1 MTYSLN
7 YQVKSQPL
15 NIRDIIGIKDI
26 KTTRP
31 SLVGKII
38 PGLQIDNTIGEA
50 ARIMSLYR
58 MRTLPV
64 IQNNK
69 IKGQVSA
76 KSIVKL
82 ISSLLGEN
90 KLRITASDIMT
101 GGPTVIESNKTV
113 SAARSIMKK
122 KRIDHLPVVDGG
134 RLVGIITSSDIMR
147 VMLPS
152 ERIGK
157 RSIGIDNTEDR
168 LAIDVSGL
176 ANSDIITADVDES
189 LKSVCDMMIRT
200 GSSYCIIKVGDEIQ
214 GIITYR
220 DIVALLGEKIEK
232 DIPMFIIGL
241 PDEPFDAELAKSK
254 FANITKFLKKIY
266 PDIEQAR
273 CNIKLRRV
281 LGARKRYEID
291 VRIISTHGTI
301 SYTNTGWDLAK
312 LFDEMSNALK
322 KKISHRYKK
331 II

>member
-1 MTYSLN
+1 
-7 YQVKSQPL
+7 L

-76 KSIVKL
+76 KSILKL
-82 ISSLLGEN
+82 ISSLLGKN
-90 KLRITASDIMT
+90 KLRITASDIIT

-122 KRIDHLPVVDGG
+122 KRIDHLPIVDGG

-254 FANITKFLKKIY
+254 FANISKFLKKIY

-291 VRIISTHGTI
+291 VRIIPTHGTI

-312 LFDEMSNALK
+312 LFDEMSNVLK

>member
-1 MTYSLN
+1 
-7 YQVKSQPL
+7 
-15 NIRDIIGIKDI
+15 
-26 KTTRP
+26 
-31 SLVGKII
+31 
-38 PGLQIDNTIGEA
+38 
-50 ARIMSLYR
+50 
-58 MRTLPV
+58 
-64 IQNNK
+64 
-69 IKGQVSA
+69 
-76 KSIVKL
+76 
-82 ISSLLGEN
+82 
-90 KLRITASDIMT
+90 
-101 GGPTVIESNKTV
+101 
-113 SAARSIMKK
+113 MKK
-122 KRIDHLPVVDGG
+122 KRIDHLPIVDGG

-254 FANITKFLKKIY
+254 FANISKFLKKIY

-291 VRIISTHGTI
+291 VRIIPTHGTI

-312 LFDEMSNALK
+312 LFDEMSNVLK